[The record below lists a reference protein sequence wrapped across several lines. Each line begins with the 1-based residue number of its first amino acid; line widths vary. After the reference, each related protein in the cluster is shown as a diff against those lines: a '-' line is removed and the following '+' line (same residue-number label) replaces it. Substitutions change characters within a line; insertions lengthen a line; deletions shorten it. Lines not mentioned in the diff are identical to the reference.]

1 MNYVVKIGLIGDY
14 SVGKSSIMNTY
25 VYGEERSRHDS
36 TIGVDFNHK
45 IVEYKNYKFK
55 LHLWDTAGQEKFKA
69 IVKSYY
75 RDLDVLLF
83 IYDKT
88 NSKSFL
94 NLENWLLEVETINKK
109 NTIKILIGNKK
120 DLKNIEYI
128 PENKL
133 KKFISENDF
142 LYLETS
148 VKEQETIDNIFTKLC
163 EILYIKILKKEINL
177 KSYIPYERMEIN
189 NNTNNCKNLKINKLR
204 CCNIS

>member
-1 MNYVVKIGLIGDY
+1 MNYVVKIGIIGDY

-45 IVEYKNYKFK
+45 IVEYQNHKFK
-55 LHLWDTAGQEKFKA
+55 LHIWDTAGQEKFKA

-75 RDLDVLLF
+75 RDLDVLFF

-94 NLENWLLEVETINKK
+94 NLENWLYEVEALNQK
-109 NTIKILIGNKK
+109 NTVKFLIGNKK

-128 PENKL
+128 PDSKL
-133 KKFISENDF
+133 KKFIDENDLVHF
-142 LYLETS
+142 ETS
-148 VKEQETIDNIFTKLC
+148 VKEQESINNVFNKLC
-163 EILYIKILKKEINL
+163 DILYEKILKNEIKL
-177 KSYIPYERMEIN
+177 KTYIPYEKLEIDN
-189 NNTNNCKNLKINKLR
+189 KIKSKKDNLKIK
-204 CCNIS
+204 CCLIS

>member
-1 MNYVVKIGLIGDY
+1 MNYVVKIGIIGDY

-45 IVEYKNYKFK
+45 IVEYQNHKFK
-55 LHLWDTAGQEKFKA
+55 LHIWDTAGQEKFKA

-75 RDLDVLLF
+75 RDLDVLFF

-94 NLENWLLEVETINKK
+94 NLENWLLEVETLNKK
-109 NTIKILIGNKK
+109 NTIKFLIGNKK

-133 KKFISENDF
+133 KKFITENDLVYF
-142 LYLETS
+142 ETS
-148 VKEQETIDNIFTKLC
+148 VKDQESINKVFFKLC
-163 EILYIKILKKEINL
+163 DLLYQKVLRKEITL
-177 KSYIPYERMEIN
+177 KTYTPYESMEMDEKKQI
-189 NNTNNCKNLKINKLR
+189 KKKNKLD
-204 CCNIS
+204 CCFIC

>member
-1 MNYVVKIGLIGDY
+1 MNYVVKIGIVGDY

-45 IVEYKNYKFK
+45 IVEYQNHKFK
-55 LHLWDTAGQEKFKA
+55 LHIWDTAGQEKFKA

-75 RDLDVLLF
+75 RDLDVLFF

-94 NLENWLLEVETINKK
+94 NLENWLLEVETLNKK
-109 NTIKILIGNKK
+109 NTIKFLIGNKK
-120 DLKNIEYI
+120 DLDNIDYI

-133 KKFISENDF
+133 KKFINENDLVYF
-142 LYLETS
+142 ETS
-148 VKEQETIDNIFTKLC
+148 VKDQESINKVFFKLC
-163 EILYIKILKKEINL
+163 DLLYQKVLRKAITLKT
-177 KSYIPYERMEIN
+177 YTPYESMEMDEKKQI
-189 NNTNNCKNLKINKLR
+189 KKKNKLD
-204 CCNIS
+204 CCFIC

>member
-1 MNYVVKIGLIGDY
+1 MNYVVKIGIIGDY

-45 IVEYKNYKFK
+45 IVEYQNHKFK
-55 LHLWDTAGQEKFKA
+55 LHIWDTAGQEKFKA

-75 RDLDVLLF
+75 RDLDVLFF

-94 NLENWLLEVETINKK
+94 NLENWLLEVETLNKK
-109 NTIKILIGNKK
+109 NTIKFLIGNKK
-120 DLKNIEYI
+120 DLNNIEYI

-133 KKFISENDF
+133 KKFINENDLVYF
-142 LYLETS
+142 ETS
-148 VKEQETIDNIFTKLC
+148 VKDQESINKVFFKLC
-163 EILYIKILKKEINL
+163 DLLYQKVLRKEITL
-177 KSYIPYERMEIN
+177 KTYTPYESMEMDEKKQI
-189 NNTNNCKNLKINKLR
+189 KKKNKLD
-204 CCNIS
+204 CCFIC

>member
-1 MNYVVKIGLIGDY
+1 MNYVVKIGIIGDY

-45 IVEYKNYKFK
+45 IVEYQNHKFK
-55 LHLWDTAGQEKFKA
+55 LHIWDTAGQEKFKA

-75 RDLDVLLF
+75 RDLDVLFF

-94 NLENWLLEVETINKK
+94 NLENWLYEVEALNQK
-109 NTIKILIGNKK
+109 NTVKFLIGNKK

-128 PENKL
+128 PDSKL
-133 KKFISENDF
+133 KKFIDENDLVHF
-142 LYLETS
+142 ETS
-148 VKEQETIDNIFTKLC
+148 VKEQESINNVFNKLC
-163 EILYIKILKKEINL
+163 DILYEKILNNEIKL
-177 KSYIPYERMEIN
+177 KTYIPYEKLEIDN
-189 NNTNNCKNLKINKLR
+189 KIKSKKDNLKIK
-204 CCNIS
+204 CCLIS

>member
-1 MNYVVKIGLIGDY
+1 MNYVVKIGIIGDY

-45 IVEYKNYKFK
+45 IVEYQNHKFK
-55 LHLWDTAGQEKFKA
+55 LHIWDTAGQEKFKA

-75 RDLDVLLF
+75 RDLDVLFF

-94 NLENWLLEVETINKK
+94 NLENWLLEVETLNKK
-109 NTIKILIGNKK
+109 NTIKFLIGNKK
-120 DLKNIEYI
+120 DLDNIEYI

-133 KKFISENDF
+133 KKFINENDLVYF
-142 LYLETS
+142 ETS
-148 VKEQETIDNIFTKLC
+148 VKDQESINKVFFKLC
-163 EILYIKILKKEINL
+163 DLLYQKVLRKEITL
-177 KSYIPYERMEIN
+177 KTYTPYESMEMDEKKQI
-189 NNTNNCKNLKINKLR
+189 KKKNKLD
-204 CCNIS
+204 CCFIC

>member
-1 MNYVVKIGLIGDY
+1 MNYVAKIGIIGDY

-45 IVEYKNYKFK
+45 IVEYQNHKFK
-55 LHLWDTAGQEKFKA
+55 LHIWDTAGQEKFKA

-75 RDLDVLLF
+75 RDLDVLFF

-94 NLENWLLEVETINKK
+94 NLENWLIEVESINKK
-109 NTIKILIGNKK
+109 NTVKFLIGNKK

-128 PENKL
+128 PDNKL
-133 KKFISENDF
+133 KKFIDENDF
-142 LYLETS
+142 VHFETS
-148 VKEQETIDNIFTKLC
+148 VKDLESINNVFNKLCDILYEKTLKNEIKLKTYVPYEKLEIDN
-163 EILYIKILKKEINL
+163 EIKNKKNKKKI
-177 KSYIPYERMEIN
+177 
-189 NNTNNCKNLKINKLR
+189 
-204 CCNIS
+204 CCLIC